1 MTSIINK
8 FEADNPDIRVVDN
21 IVFWPGY
28 GQLTAQLAAN
38 DAPDLVTMHGS
49 VIADYQARGLLD
61 PVGSDLA
68 SIGITPDQFTD
79 AARRAV
85 TLAGKI
91 WGLPLDSWTMLWR
104 STERRVREGCFSK
117 CRTRWSLYYKI
128 KKKHEQTITKQKNK

>member
-61 PVGSDLA
+61 PVGGDLA
-68 SIGITPDQFTD
+68 SIGITPDHFTD

-85 TLAGKI
+85 TIDGKI
-91 WGLPLDSWTMLWR
+91 WGLPLDSWSMLR
-104 STERRVREGCFSK
+104 HDYTNLFRKAGLLLNAPPIPAHPPEDLHAQAHHSE
-117 CRTRWSLYYKI
+117 
-128 KKKHEQTITKQKNK
+128 H